1 MSDRPI
7 SAFSSYSVT
16 TSGQMLVL
24 DTTTSTTKRIVLSD
38 MAEYIMGDISSFIE
52 GGDNHSV
59 YLATQ
64 DMDGGNATS
73 P

>member
-1 MSDRPI
+1 MADRPI
-7 SAFSSYSVT
+7 SAFNTYTVT
-16 TSGQMLVL
+16 VNGQMLVL

-38 MAEYIMGDISSFIE
+38 MAEYILGATTSFIE
-52 GGDNHSV
+52 GGDHQSV

-64 DMDGGNATS
+64 DMDGGDATS